1 MIEAIQLALLRICL
15 LVVAASLAALALQSE
30 LAREA
35 FAQLLS
41 LWRGMTAWG
50 RTIFLSLLIVC
61 CVYGST
67 KTNSP
72 PLMMIRPLPVLPTVG
87 QSVSETE
94 IAKGYRQV
102 SDATNEN
109 VSYAMPSNALIAG
122 NWHKR
127 GTFGEWMRLDFGN
140 FAFPLGTNDTAY
152 SAFSVFNDGKIRPTP
167 RDTAHEICA
176 VGVPMLAVQGVSRF
190 WTAGRA
196 DGSMLLTWKQFFLNG
211 DTNVPVNA
219 QIRLF
224 PNGDFLTRS
233 NGVETVYARV
243 NPDDW
248 DGDGIANV
256 KDANPTEWDGD
267 FFGTANA
274 LPANANA
281 NAYYWLDLSVTGVLG
296 VATIRVTCDG
306 PSDLGD
312 HVIIAR
318 TNDVCHVPLLAGA
331 TYAVESGLPITLS
344 SVSSEY
350 ASIVTNSETS
360 LTVSLPLEFSFES
373 VQMRGGPAGYAV
385 QTSPIDVMPRLMS
398 VSGGCCSCTT
408 NGTGFSWSSMPT
420 CTCGG
425 SAHQLDA
432 TATWEGYVK
441 QFYASASCGCGTDDP
456 DPQPEPQT
464 GPYVASVSVSFSS
477 DAVIFENAYENMPG
491 EWMPRRSTATTLTI
505 HADGGPNGGMLTV
518 AATNLG
524 KLQKNSGP
532 AFPAQSVIVPAG
544 HSVTYEMNYVGLAA
558 SDATNDIVVVATL
571 TDNITEEAVSNACSL
586 TSVRLELA
594 AIYEAPEN
602 PCTNRHVYGVG
613 EKVRFLHYPETVQVS
628 FTAAKGD
635 TSDIFT
641 YYDQFGGSINDAD
654 KHRIYVCPIASSYT
668 PNPTVSCSGTSYTPL
683 LTLVEPQEV
692 ITPEVSWEGCHAF
705 GEVGQS
711 TLITTNYIGPMTVSF
726 QGIMIAEIPCYETNA
741 PSGYFATTDFTGF
754 MTHSAEAEAG
764 HAWRVQ
770 ERNRWAVDRA
780 GGGLYRNW
788 SAGLLVWNI
797 PIGWGRLPSDDYAFR
812 QLLSPEYEGC
822 TNNTTRPLL
831 IGGKTDLY
839 KQTFR
844 IDETGTAR
852 VDKFGHWL
860 SRSSHCRIILDGNTV
875 QRTHPL
881 W

>member
-1 MIEAIQLALLRICL
+1 MKHLYDTLRQCAKEEEVKAEFCKFFKMKIFALRDI
-15 LVVAASLAALALQSE
+15 
-30 LAREA
+30 AREI
-35 FAQLLS
+35 S
-41 LWRGMTAWG
+41 
-50 RTIFLSLLIVC
+50 
-61 CVYGST
+61 
-67 KTNSP
+67 
-72 PLMMIRPLPVLPTVG
+72 
-87 QSVSETE
+87 
-94 IAKGYRQV
+94 
-102 SDATNEN
+102 
-109 VSYAMPSNALIAG
+109 
-122 NWHKR
+122 
-127 GTFGEWMRLDFGN
+127 
-140 FAFPLGTNDTAY
+140 
-152 SAFSVFNDGKIRPTP
+152 
-167 RDTAHEICA
+167 A
-176 VGVPMLAVQGVSRF
+176 VGAPMLAVQGTSRF
-190 WTAGRA
+190 WIA
-196 DGSMLLTWKQFFLNG
+196 DGEDASKTLTWENFFLG
-211 DTNVPVNA
+211 ADTNVPVNA
-219 QIRLF
+219 QIALYA
-224 PNGDFLTRS
+224 NGDFLTRS
-233 NGVETVYARV
+233 NGVETVYARI

-248 DGDGIANV
+248 DDDGQANE

-408 NGTGFSWSSMPT
+408 NGTGFSWSCKPT

-441 QFYASASCGCGTDDP
+441 QFYASASCGCGVDDP
-456 DPQPEPQT
+456 APSPEPQT
-464 GPYVASVSVSFSS
+464 GPYSASVSVSFSN

-491 EWMPRRSTATTLTI
+491 EWVPRRSTATTLTI
-505 HADGGPNGGMLTV
+505 HADGGPNGGTLTV

-532 AFPAQSVIVPAG
+532 AFPTQAVNVPAE
-544 HSVTYEMNYVGLAA
+544 HSVTYEMNYVRLAA
-558 SDATNDIVVVATL
+558 SDAADDITVAATL
-571 TDNITEEAVSNACSL
+571 SDNITEEVVSNACSL

-641 YYDQFGGSINDAD
+641 YYDQFGGSINEAD
-654 KHRIYVCPIASSYT
+654 KHRIYVCPIAACYT
-668 PNPTVSCSGTSYTPL
+668 PNPAISCSGTSYTPS

-705 GEVGQS
+705 GEAGQS

-726 QGIMIAEIPCYETNA
+726 RGIMIAEIPCYETNA
-741 PSGYFATTDFTGF
+741 PSGYFATTNFTGF

-770 ERNRWAVDRA
+770 ERNRWAADGA

-788 SAGLLVWNI
+788 SAGQLIWNI
-797 PIGWGRLPSDDYAFR
+797 PIGWVRLQSDLDVDGIALSVEYAEWAN
-812 QLLSPEYEGC
+812 SSS
-822 TNNTTRPLL
+822 RPLL
-831 IGGKTDLY
+831 MGGKSNLY
-839 KQTFR
+839 TQTFR
-844 IDETGTAR
+844 IDEAGTAR
-852 VDKFGHWL
+852 IDKFGHWL
-860 SRSSHCRIILDGNTV
+860 SRSRHCRIILDGETR
-875 QRTHPL
+875 QWAHPL